1 MNKEPFI
8 IKDAIICFVVIPICA
23 ILLLLAGV
31 MFFSNDNVVDIS
43 DGYVEMYYYTA
54 DKYKYLGKNGRD
66 KETAETLG
74 SIYSLDG
81 LPDEYVLYSKYSPIS
96 NYSSVYLYMKS
107 STEEPILR
115 YDLSEIKI
123 RINNREIVIKDKTV
137 ISQILSIRR
146 EGAFSQCAEPKD
158 LNTTLYFDLRCNLSM
173 KCHIIRDENNRMIF
187 ICFDV
192 EKGCWNSYD
201 LGTVLQDIV

>member
-1 MNKEPFI
+1 MNKKSF
-8 IKDAIICFVVIPICA
+8 IKDAIISFVVIPMCA
-23 ILLLLAGV
+23 ILLLFAGV
-31 MFFSNDNVVDIS
+31 VFFSNDDVVDIS
-43 DGYVEMYYYTA
+43 DGYVEMCYYTA

-81 LPDEYVLYSKYSPIS
+81 LPNQYVLYSKYSPIS
-96 NYSSVYLYMKS
+96 NYSSVYLYMKN

-123 RINNREIVIKDKTV
+123 RIDNREIVIKDKTV
-137 ISQILSIRR
+137 ISQILSMRR
-146 EGAFSQCAEPKD
+146 EGVSTQCTEIKD
-158 LNTTLYFDLRCNLSM
+158 LNTTLYFDLRCNMSM
-173 KCHIIRDENNRMIF
+173 KCHIIRDENNRMII

-192 EKGCWNSYD
+192 KKGCWKSYD
-201 LGTVLQDIV
+201 LGAVLQDIV